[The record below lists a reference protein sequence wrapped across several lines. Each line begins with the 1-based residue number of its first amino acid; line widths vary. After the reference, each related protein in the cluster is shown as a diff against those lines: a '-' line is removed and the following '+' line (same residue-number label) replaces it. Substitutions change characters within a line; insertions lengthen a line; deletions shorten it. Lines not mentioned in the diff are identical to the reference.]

1 MLVHPDF
8 HWPNI
13 LATNFHKFHWQI
25 FNFFASFVNFLRL
38 LHLNNLC
45 RKSIAQTFCQWK
57 LGDTTLFSYAMPKFV
72 YNDYS
77 CSQKVIYH
85 FVSSKFGSFLMT
97 IRVKVQQSP
106 LKLSIPVSIEGGGPL
121 HNAKT
126 FDPVGRYSTP
136 NCLLLVVISSD
147 WAIFWKKCLLS
158 IFCFTI
164 YMTNLTVK

>member
-1 MLVHPDF
+1 MR
-8 HWPNI
+8 W
-13 LATNFHKFHWQI
+13 
-25 FNFFASFVNFLRL
+25 